1 MRTRFAAGVVTLGLA
16 LASIGFAADKAG
28 EKTGA
33 ATAATTVDKVKENL
47 SDAAITAKIKAE
59 FAKDKQVSALS
70 INVDT
75 DNKGAVT
82 LKGTAKSD
90 EEKAKAE
97 SIAKAVAGVTSVKND
112 IQVSASTRK

>member
-1 MRTRFAAGVVTLGLA
+1 MRTRLAAGCVVLGIA
-16 LASIGFAADKAG
+16 LASVSCAADRPA
-28 EKTGA
+28 EKSPGG
-33 ATAATTVDKVKENL
+33 TAATTVDKVKENVA
-47 SDAAITAKIKAE
+47 DAAITAKIKAE
-59 FAKDKQVSALS
+59 FAKDKQVSALN

-82 LKGTAKSD
+82 LRGTAKSN

-112 IQVSASTRK
+112 IQVSASTKK